1 MLTDPEALI
10 AGFCEA
16 ADPAEIEGWPC
27 PVRFETL
34 PAPHERPPLPP
45 DEAAVYAFTLSAA
58 AGHSAPCG
66 PGTVLMVAKARANN
80 EQWFQ
85 DAQYDG
91 TNNPSTLAG
100 GLLTHRILW
109 PWLGINHLDEATVGD
124 WMLTSLERTHFFIP
138 VGHPH
143 VRDALAVYV
152 RGTAGSVF
160 HRFSATGAVRK
171 LRRAAHHQAMPGLWA

>member
-1 MLTDPEALI
+1 MLTDLEALI
-10 AGFCEA
+10 ASFCEA
-16 ADPAEIEGWPC
+16 ADPAGIEGWPC

-45 DEAAVYAFTLSAA
+45 NEAAVFAFTLSDA

-66 PGTVLMVAKARANN
+66 PGTVLMVAKARANS

-85 DAQYDG
+85 DAHYDG

-100 GLLTHRILW
+100 SLLAHRILW
-109 PWLGINHLDEATVGD
+109 PWLGIDHLDEATIGE
-124 WMLTSLERTHFFIP
+124 WMLTSLDRTHFFIP

-160 HRFSATGAVRK
+160 QRSFATSAMRK
-171 LRRAAHHQAMPGLWA
+171 FRRAAYHQATPGLWA

>member
-16 ADPAEIEGWPC
+16 ADGAGIEGWPC

-34 PAPHERPPLPP
+34 PAPHDRPSLPP
-45 DEAAVYAFTLSAA
+45 DEAAVYAFTLSAV

-66 PGTVLMVAKARANN
+66 PGTVLMVGKARANN
-80 EQWFQ
+80 
-85 DAQYDG
+85 D
-91 TNNPSTLAG
+91 
-100 GLLTHRILW
+100 
-109 PWLGINHLDEATVGD
+109 
-124 WMLTSLERTHFFIP
+124 
-138 VGHPH
+138 PH

-160 HRFSATGAVRK
+160 HRASGSGARRSS
-171 LRRAAHHQAMPGLWA
+171 RRAAYHQAMPGVWA

>member
-1 MLTDPEALI
+1 MLTGPEALI

-27 PVRFETL
+27 PVRFEAL
-34 PAPHERPPLPP
+34 RAPHERPQLPP

-58 AGHSAPCG
+58 AGHFAPCG
-66 PGTVLMVAKARANN
+66 PGTVLMVAKAPANN

-85 DAQYDG
+85 DAPYDA
-91 TNNPSTLAG
+91 TSNPSTLAG
-100 GLLTHRILW
+100 SLLAHRILW
-109 PWLGINHLDEATVGD
+109 PWLGIDHLEKATIGE
-124 WMLTSLERTHFFIP
+124 WMLTSLDRTHFFIP
-138 VGHPH
+138 IGHPH

-160 HRFSATGAVRK
+160 HRSSATGAVRK
-171 LRRAAHHQAMPGLWA
+171 LRRAAYHQAAPGLWA